1 MTHPLL
7 DSLNESQKNAVTSTD
22 GPLLILAGAGS
33 GKTRVII
40 HRIAWLIKEKNVPP
54 FKIFAVT
61 FTNKA
66 AAEMR
71 TRISQIIGSGD
82 QVFIRTFHS
91 SAVTI
96 LRRFGSAIGLDSSF
110 SIYDSADQEAV
121 IKEILVNLKVD
132 PKKVRPAYIAS
143 VISGIK
149 DKADTAEGLDPAAL
163 FPDNFHFNFAEVYE
177 QYHRQ
182 LKARNALDFNDLL
195 LWTYRLL
202 KQSPETL
209 DHLQNKWHYFMVDE
223 YQDTNRVQYLIIRT
237 LASKTKNLC
246 VVGDDDQSI
255 YSWRGA
261 DIRNILDFEQD
272 YPQTKVVTLDENYR
286 STSQI
291 LDSAYAVISNNVE
304 RKEKRIHSVRGPGE
318 RPVICSANNEYGEAE
333 FVLSKIEALKYS
345 RALKNSNFAIFYRT
359 NAQSRIFEDQL
370 RRRNISYRLVG
381 GLKFY
386 DRKEI
391 KDIVSYLRFINNP
404 FDTNALLRIINTP
417 TRGIGDKSVENL
429 RDAAYTNQM
438 SEWEVIDKEIAV
450 GGKTPKG
457 IAPFRELIHKLMH
470 MNADVPTHTK
480 LSELITTVI
489 KETKYLDSMSG
500 ADEHENT
507 MRKENLGELINSVIE
522 YEERSESPTLAEY
535 LQEISLLT
543 SEENPVGEEND
554 PTNFVTLMTVHNAK
568 GLEYPVVF
576 LTGMEEGI
584 FPHFN
589 SLESEAQIEEE
600 RRLAY
605 VGITRAKEM
614 LFISSA
620 RLRRSYAGNPTY
632 QEVSRFVQEIP
643 QELVENEEYQSEGF
657 FREEGFSGSGF
668 SSQRSSF
675 QKTAFGSSGASRDK
689 IDEYRKRFSSGA
701 SGGVSNEARIAD
713 FKERMGESGDKD
725 KVYREFVPAR
735 DGGSD
740 KFKPKD
746 RVVHPRFG
754 SGTVIAVSG
763 SGDNV
768 KLTINFASA
777 GLKSFLEKYTP
788 LEKAE

>member
-1 MTHPLL
+1 MSHPLL
-7 DSLNESQKNAVTSTD
+7 ESLNESQKDAVTSTE

-40 HRIAWLIKEKNVPP
+40 HRIAWLVKENGIPP

-71 TRISQIIGSGD
+71 ERISHIIGSGD
-82 QVFIRTFHS
+82 QVFIKTFHS
-91 SAVTI
+91 ASVSI

-110 SIYDSADQEAV
+110 SIYDTADQEAV

-132 PKKVRPAYIAS
+132 PKKVRPSYVAS

-149 DKADTAEGLDPAAL
+149 DKADTAEGMDPSHL
-163 FPDNFHFNFAEVYE
+163 FPDKFHFNFAEVYE
-177 QYHRQ
+177 QYHKT
-182 LKARNALDFNDLL
+182 LKSRNALDFNDLL
-195 LWTYRLL
+195 LWTYRLM
-202 KQSPETL
+202 KESRETL
-209 DHLQNKWHYFMVDE
+209 EHLQNKWHYFMVDE
-223 YQDTNRVQYLIIRT
+223 YQDTNRVQYLIIRA
-237 LASKTKNLC
+237 LASKSKNLC

-272 YPQTKVVTLDENYR
+272 YPSAKVVTLDENYR

-291 LDSAYAVISNNVE
+291 LDSAYAVISNNE
-304 RKEKRIHSVRGPGE
+304 NRKEKRIVSVRGPGE
-318 RPVICSANNEYGEAE
+318 RPVICLANNEYGEAE
-333 FVLSKIEALKYS
+333 FVLSKIESLKYS
-345 RALKNSNFAIFYRT
+345 RSLKNSNFAIFYRT
-359 NAQSRIFEDQL
+359 NAQSRIFEDYL
-370 RRRNISYRLVG
+370 RRKNINYRLVG

-429 RDAAYTNQM
+429 RDAAYMNQM
-438 SEWEVIDKEIAV
+438 SEWEVIDKEIPLA
-450 GGKTPKG
+450 GKTPKG
-457 IAPFRELIHKLMH
+457 LASFRDLIHKLMNI
-470 MNADVPTHTK
+470 NADIPTHSK
-480 LSELITTVI
+480 LSELVTSVI
-489 KETKYLDSMSG
+489 HDSKYLDSMSG

-522 YEERSESPTLAEY
+522 YEERSEEPSLAEY
-535 LQEISLLT
+535 LQEISLIT
-543 SEENPVGEEND
+543 SEENPLGGDDDD

-568 GLEYPVVF
+568 GLEFPVVF

-589 SLESEAQIEEE
+589 SLENDSQIEEE

-614 LFISSA
+614 LFMSA
-620 RLRRSYAGNPTY
+620 AKLRRSYAGTPTY
-632 QEVSRFVQEIP
+632 QEMSRFLTEVPED
-643 QELVENEEYQSEGF
+643 LVDMEEYQSEGYY
-657 FREEGFSGSGF
+657 RDNGFAGVGNSYGGST
-668 SSQRSSF
+668 SF
-675 QKTAFGSSGASRDK
+675 NNRANRFGSTPVSRDK
-689 IDEYRKRFSSGA
+689 IDEYKKRFASHESKISSYIE
-701 SGGVSNEARIAD
+701 NRE
-713 FKERMGESGDKD
+713 KD
-725 KVYREFVPAR
+725 KVYREDISVS
-735 DGGSD
+735 GITQNY
-740 KFKPKD
+740 KPKD
-746 RVVHPRFG
+746 RVIHPKFG

-763 SGDNV
+763 TGDNV
-768 KLTINFASA
+768 KLTINFAGA

-788 LEKAE
+788 LEKI